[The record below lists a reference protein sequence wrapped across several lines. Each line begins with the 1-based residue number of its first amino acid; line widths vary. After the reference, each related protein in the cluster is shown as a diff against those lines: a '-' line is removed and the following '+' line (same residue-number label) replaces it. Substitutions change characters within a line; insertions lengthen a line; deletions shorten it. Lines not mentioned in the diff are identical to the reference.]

1 MAERIL
7 GLLVMG
13 IEFGGALI
21 LAAYCV
27 RAAGAAWSARGAT
40 TWEHGPLRARQLI
53 ATGAIMSLN
62 FKLAATLLKT
72 LFVMSWNQLGILA
85 FVIALRTIL
94 KWTFARE
101 QGALPGA

>member
-7 GLLVMG
+7 GLLGMG
-13 IEFGGALI
+13 IEFVGALI
-21 LAAYCV
+21 LAVYCA
-27 RAAGAAWSARGAT
+27 RAAGAAWGARGAT
-40 TWEHGPLRARQLI
+40 TWEHGPRRARQLI

-72 LFVMSWNQLGILA
+72 LVVMSWSQVGMLA

-101 QGALPGA
+101 QRPLPGA